1 MISLQKGGR
10 EVRKKRIAMLLL
22 EVMLLVGFA
31 LPVLALAD
39 DIRVYVDNSEVIFW
53 DQKPVLNADN
63 RTLVPIRF
71 VSKALGGEV
80 EWYGE
85 TQKVEIKRG
94 EQIIWLTVGESFA
107 WRNGEKIDL
116 DTTTIIMNNRVMI
129 PLRFVSECLGAYV
142 YWNGAK
148 REVFITKDYF
158 Q

>member
-1 MISLQKGGR
+1 M
-10 EVRKKRIAMLLL
+10 RKKRIAMLLL

-31 LPVLALAD
+31 FPVLALAD

-63 RTLVPIRF
+63 RILVPIRY
-71 VSKALGGEV
+71 VSQALGGEV
-80 EWYGE
+80 KWFGE
-85 TQKVEIKRG
+85 SQRVEIKYG
-94 EQIIWLTVGESFA
+94 EQKMWLTVGENFA
-107 WRNGEKIDL
+107 WWNGEKKDF

-148 REVFITKDYF
+148 REVFITKDYLQQHGLKGAYF
-158 Q
+158 